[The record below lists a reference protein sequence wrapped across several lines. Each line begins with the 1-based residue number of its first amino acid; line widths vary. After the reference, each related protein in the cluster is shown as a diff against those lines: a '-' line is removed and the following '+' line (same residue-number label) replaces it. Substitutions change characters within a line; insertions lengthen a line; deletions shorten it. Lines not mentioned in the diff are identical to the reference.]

1 MQIFFTCQTWWQSF
15 RRENL
20 TVNVSLLLMQWQDS
34 IWSGEI
40 PQPILSKIFNIFS
53 SSTSPLTSR
62 GVSTM
67 PRHSRLEFRAFTQ
80 HFCSKITNLLGNNVL
95 TFFVTDSSEF
105 SLVIVSDKL
114 RTSSRTLLV
123 ASLLASSNFLCKDK
137 AIGIRSWLRS
147 LSSESLVYH
156 YIKYARIRVFTDP
169 YYPVCSVWCYISV
182 R

>member
-1 MQIFFTCQTWWQSF
+1 MS
-15 RRENL
+15 
-20 TVNVSLLLMQWQDS
+20 
-34 IWSGEI
+34 
-40 PQPILSKIFNIFS
+40 
-53 SSTSPLTSR
+53 
-62 GVSTM
+62 
-67 PRHSRLEFRAFTQ
+67 RHSRLEFRAFAQ

-114 RTSSRTLLV
+114 RTSSRTLLL

-147 LSSESLVYH
+147 LSSESVVYH

-182 R
+182 RQIIKEKVTCWKVSKLEYRMKSNQFTSIQDIKVKLIKMKKIIQFIFGHSRHLNETTQRPIEKKE